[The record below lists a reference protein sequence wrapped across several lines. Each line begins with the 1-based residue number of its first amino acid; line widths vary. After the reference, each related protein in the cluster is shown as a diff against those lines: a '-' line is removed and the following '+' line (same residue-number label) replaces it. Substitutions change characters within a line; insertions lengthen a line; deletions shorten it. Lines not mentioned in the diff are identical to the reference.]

1 MKMGRE
7 STWGWGLSAVAV
19 AAGYWQWGWRGVLL
33 ALTLVAFWL
42 LLQFSRA
49 LRVLRQAA
57 TAPVGTVP
65 SAVML
70 HARLRVGL
78 PMAAVLPITGSL
90 GRKLSGEPETFEW
103 ADTSGARVVAV
114 FGDGRLASWNLVRPP
129 EEPPPDPP

>member
-1 MKMGRE
+1 MKMGKE
-7 STWGWGLSAVAV
+7 STWGWAFAALAVV
-19 AAGYWQWGWRGVLL
+19 AGYWQWGWRGVLL

-57 TAPVGTVP
+57 AAPVGTVP

-90 GRKLSGEPETFEW
+90 GRKVADEPETFEW
-103 ADTSGARVVAV
+103 ADASGARVNAV
-114 FGDGRLASWNLVRPP
+114 FDDGRLARWDLVRPP
-129 EEPPPDPP
+129 EEPSGSPE